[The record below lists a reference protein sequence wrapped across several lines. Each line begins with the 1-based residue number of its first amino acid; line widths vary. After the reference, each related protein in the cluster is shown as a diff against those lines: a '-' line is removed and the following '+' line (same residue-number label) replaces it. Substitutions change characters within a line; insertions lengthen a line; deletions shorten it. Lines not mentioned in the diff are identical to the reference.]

1 MTKESV
7 FPVCH
12 KPYHINKKSFVELCL
27 TALVSASGAVPFS
40 VEAAEGD
47 IRQGPAPGE
56 APLLWNDGHVRAGT
70 WTPRLGRTRPQP
82 TATYIHIGYG
92 GNMGVDNIM
101 TLGRRTLRQ

>member
-1 MTKESV
+1 MIIYNSTLSILINRLGLGDNLTKESV
-7 FPVCH
+7 LPVCD
-12 KPYHINKKSFVELCL
+12 KPYHMNKKFFVELCL

-70 WTPRLGRTRPQP
+70 RTPRPG
-82 TATYIHIGYG
+82 
-92 GNMGVDNIM
+92 
-101 TLGRRTLRQ
+101 